1 MSEGPEPTAVG
12 PEEPRWAATTWQ
24 PEADVEPLPVQRH
37 VSDPLVPGW
46 GIDEPHMSPPPAE
59 LPAPIEHVA
68 PTTPDVLEG
77 EGPTEASDDDAV
89 EAEGPAEPDRTMLW
103 VVLGALLVAAFL
115 FLAIVVGQN
124 LVTGSVQQ
132 QVDQLAGM
140 KVATQLAAAGH
151 SMDLYHAANGTYPA
165 DVGSLRDYGF
175 TPQDGV
181 SIQMV
186 PTLTTDYCLAG
197 GPSGEAPTSWF
208 TDTAGVTQTPCG

>member
-1 MSEGPEPTAVG
+1 MSEGPEPTAAG
-12 PEEPRWAATTWQ
+12 PEEPRWAATAWQ

-37 VSDPLVPGW
+37 VLDPLVPGW
-46 GIDEPHMSPPPAE
+46 GVDEPRMSLPPAE

-77 EGPTEASDDDAV
+77 EGPTEPSDDDAV

-132 QVDQLAGM
+132 QVDKLAGM

-151 SMDLYHAANGTYPA
+151 AMDLYHAANGTYPA

-175 TPQDGV
+175 TPQDGI

-186 PTLTTDYCLAG
+186 PTSVSDYCLAG
-197 GPSGEAPTSWF
+197 GPSGEAPTSWY
-208 TDTAGVTQTPCG
+208 TPAGVTQTPCE